1 MNSWWCNAIRQK
13 IKYFVRAKEKIEND
27 NCVNCEERKNFDNTH
42 SQLNPLKGS
51 TIIGYSLSPIQRHKP
66 NLTFSAFGTQAWIPS
81 FVRSDVSTVRLSQY
95 LDALTCCA
103 CTCDWY
109 AHACNTH
116 VQARDYRRNTAG
128 YSSYSGCPPNTGFD
142 FVVGVTN
149 FRREWSVLCT
159 AERICINLL
168 RIQQRDCGL

>member
-27 NCVNCEERKNFDNTH
+27 NCVNCEERTFEETSFVDFDNTH

-116 VQARDYRRNTAG
+116 VQARDYRRNVCTILRAIRHI
-128 YSSYSGCPPNTGFD
+128 P
-142 FVVGVTN
+142 GV
-149 FRREWSVLCT
+149 RRIRGLIS
-159 AERICINLL
+159 LL
-168 RIQQRDCGL
+168 M